1 MKFNTMLF
9 AGLLSM
15 GLYGVGHAQ
24 TITPDYV
31 RSEIQAGQFA
41 QAKTDINSVIYAH
54 PYSFNA
60 YYLLAIDDGHLGDLT
75 GASQALKKAQSLHSP
90 SNVDSYELGKL
101 QAKLDNTSGT
111 VTYAAPA
118 VAAVPVETSHNYI
131 VWVLVI
137 AGLLVIAAGL
147 INLIRALSR
156 GMTRVGDIPMDSQR
170 YTSYNNQ
177 PGRQPRAGGMYPN
190 NNMGYSNPTVIN
202 NYNNNDNLLEDIII
216 ADVIEDEIIRDDSFD
231 RPQVDNTYIDNSSNT
246 WNNNDSSNSWDNGS
260 SSGSDSSNSWDSGGS
275 DSGSSDSGSSDS
287 GSDW

>member
-1 MKFNTMLF
+1 MKLNTMLL
-9 AGLLSM
+9 AGLLGL
-15 GLYGVGHAQ
+15 GLYSVGHAQ

-41 QAKTDINSVIYAH
+41 QAQTDINSVIYAH

-90 SNVDSYELGKL
+90 SLVDIHQLELLQVKL
-101 QAKLDNTSGT
+101 NLTSGT
-111 VTYAAPA
+111 TEYVVATPTVEEVPA
-118 VAAVPVETSHNYI
+118 KTSHNYI

-156 GMTRVGDIPMDSQR
+156 GMTRVGDQRIPMDSPR
-170 YTSYNNQ
+170 YTSYSNQ
-177 PGRQPRAGGMYPN
+177 PGRFSQRGGMYPGGN
-190 NNMGYSNPTVIN
+190 SGYSNPTVIN

-231 RPQVDNTYIDNSSNT
+231 RPIVDNTYIDNSSNT
-246 WNNNDSSNSWDNGS
+246 YNNDSSNSWDNGS
-260 SSGSDSSNSWDSGGS
+260 SGSDSSNSWDSG
-275 DSGSSDSGSSDS
+275 SSDSGSSD
-287 GSDW
+287 W